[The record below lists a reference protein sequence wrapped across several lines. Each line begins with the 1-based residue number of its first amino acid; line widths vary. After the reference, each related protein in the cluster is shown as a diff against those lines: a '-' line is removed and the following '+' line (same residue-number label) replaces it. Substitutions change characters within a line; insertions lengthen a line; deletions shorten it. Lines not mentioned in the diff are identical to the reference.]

1 MTHFLKSRWFDYII
15 LGLSVFLVF
24 CLVFESYIELPRF
37 VSWLGRWHPLVLHFP
52 IVLLLLAI
60 FLGLT
65 SREVP
70 RLLLFTAVL
79 SALITAISGF
89 FLGKESLIKG
99 DLLLWHQWLGAGV
112 ALVSAIWYAL
122 SKIRREKMVLTKT
135 LQGIILVLIGFT
147 GHYGGMVTHG
157 EDFLA
162 LPSEKTQKKLPENPL
177 IYGDVVTRIL
187 DEKCVSCHN
196 PNKQKG
202 ELLLTD
208 LTNILKGGENG
219 NTVIPEN
226 SEESELIKRLH
237 LPIED
242 EEHMPPEG
250 KTPLTD
256 VEIEILERW
265 IALGASDTVR
275 LSGLKEPEPLIG
287 LITLL
292 REPDPLGEW
301 ADFPKIADSTLQ
313 NLSSD
318 YLSINRVASNT
329 DALSVDVYLAPEYDS
344 KPITDLKRVA
354 KNIVELDLSGL
365 PITSS
370 EIDMVSLCTNLEWL
384 ELDKTPIGDEDIE
397 KLASLER
404 LKLLK
409 IYETTIGDKSLM
421 VLKKLR
427 NLKRLYLWNT
437 GISDT
442 ALEEFKKDKP
452 NMLIDN
458 GIDSET
464 EMFFISSDTI
474 LDNKEK

>member
-1 MTHFLKSRWFDYII
+1 MTHFLKSRWVDYII
-15 LGLSVFLVF
+15 LGLSVFLIF

-65 SREVP
+65 GREVP

-89 FLGKESLIKG
+89 FLGKESLVKG

-112 ALVSAIWYAL
+112 ALVAAIWYAL
-122 SKIRREKMVLTKT
+122 SKIREEKMILSKT
-135 LQGIILVLIGFT
+135 LQGVLLVLIGFT

-162 LPSEKTQKKLPENPL
+162 LPIEKKQKELPENPL

-208 LTNILKGGENG
+208 LANILKGGENG

-226 SEESELIKRLH
+226 LEESELIKRLH

-287 LITLL
+287 LVRSL
-292 REPDPLGEW
+292 REPDPSGKW
-301 ADFPKIADSTLQ
+301 ANFPKIADSTLQ

-344 KPITDLKRVA
+344 KPITNLKRVA

-365 PITSS
+365 PIGSL

-384 ELDKTPIGDEDIE
+384 ELDKTPVGDEDIE
-397 KLASLER
+397 KLIPLEHLR
-404 LKLLK
+404 LLK
-409 IYETTIGDKSLM
+409 IYETSINDKSLLA
-421 VLKKLR
+421 LKKLK
-427 NLKRLYLWNT
+427 NLKRLYLWGT
-437 GISDT
+437 GISDS
-442 ALEEFKKDKP
+442 ALKEFNKERP

-458 GIDSET
+458 GIDPET
-464 EMFFISSDTI
+464 EAFFVANDTI
-474 LDNKEK
+474 VDNKEE